1 MSTFRIKLCVRS
13 DSKPLGFIAD
23 GITLEYGAGTYIGTR
38 PQIAAAALQST
49 LDAIQQ
55 TSTLDVAYV
64 HVMADEEHIALFHE
78 ITAKVCGLAAWQ
90 RPNYRIYTLHIQK

>member
-13 DSKPLGFIAD
+13 NSKPLGFIAD
-23 GITLEYGAGTYIGTR
+23 GITLECGAGTYIGTR

-64 HVMADEEHIALFHE
+64 HVMADEHIALFHE

>member
-13 DSKPLGFIAD
+13 NSKPLGFIAD

-38 PQIAAAALQST
+38 PQIAT

-64 HVMADEEHIALFHE
+64 HVMADDEHIALFHE